1 MRNYLRQHRQG
12 WKEMFN
18 LEWHMIENSKGV
30 TMGKGKLKKGK
41 ENILCEKIN
50 LISLVRGMEQ

>member
-1 MRNYLRQHRQG
+1 
-12 WKEMFN
+12 MFN

-41 ENILCEKIN
+41 ENILCENIN